1 MSSDDERCE
10 SARTCDSCMY
20 CRVCQARRQQGNWIA
35 ELCDTYQRRIDREAL
50 LALAD
55 ICESTGNMYEVLC
68 SESGDGAF
76 YDLFRKISEF
86 DQKVAIVIRDV
97 LGVEH
102 G

>member
-1 MSSDDERCE
+1 M
-10 SARTCDSCMY
+10 
-20 CRVCQARRQQGNWIA
+20 
-35 ELCDTYQRRIDREAL
+35 L
-50 LALAD
+50 LELAD

-86 DQKVAIVIRDV
+86 NQKVAIVIRDV

>member
-35 ELCDTYQRRIDREAL
+35 ELCDTYQRRIDRDAL

-55 ICESTGNMYEVLC
+55 EIEFAAREYAISTNDIKYVFASLLPKYA
-68 SESGDGAF
+68 S
-76 YDLFRKISEF
+76 R
-86 DQKVAIVIRDV
+86 IREA
-97 LGVEH
+97 LGVSE
-102 G
+102 